1 MRLAEEKK
9 RLDDPNTQQRMGKY
23 TDAQLLGYI
32 KQASQDIG
40 VAQKFK
46 EHTHNPDSSAYI
58 SEGSTYRSQIIDNQF
73 GGSPRAM
80 NKFISQLGATNI
92 GNLDMNEL
100 MKTGAFSSL
109 VDLSRNKP
117 QTFNQVT
124 QEQYNDVFQ
133 LQREIKQALAPPTVA
148 IPEPQALPRTTEQI
162 IQPNRSSTAASEIS
176 PETERYFRRFHSS
189 QDDILAHAPEWSR
202 KSIEILIK
210 QKYGSMVRE
219 GKIVEGEPV
228 SLTSRDGDSF
238 LVTPDGKGGYNIKDD
253 TWECLERAV
262 LGGQEIKAG
271 KLENEARKPRYDITQ
286 WTDGPLS
293 LANEKHPLYKQ
304 YMDWLRQDHEHAS
317 ALSAPSAP
325 ASPGPQSSP
334 GSIQNQ
340 LATTSDCSSIM
351 QVINNS
357 ISSEPSNV
365 LGRIKTDISPGL
377 RATLNKLDFEGTSRR
392 IVEYFSQI
400 HGKSMSNAP
409 DTQMP
414 LSQRMDGTSSTLG
427 TRVQPIDSQTGNLGT
442 LQAGGAVPDISQR
455 NSDVAQPQQIS
466 IKI

>member
-9 RLDDPNTQQRMGKY
+9 RLDDPNTQQRMDKY

-32 KQASQDIG
+32 KQAAQDIDI
-40 VAQKFK
+40 AQKFK
-46 EHTHNPDSSAYI
+46 NHTQNPDSATYI
-58 SEGSTYRSQIIDNQF
+58 SDGSTYRSQIIESQF
-73 GGSPRAM
+73 SGSPRGM
-80 NKFISQLGATNI
+80 NKFISDLGTTTI
-92 GNLDMNEL
+92 GNLDMNQL
-100 MKTGAFSSL
+100 MKTGVFSSL

-117 QTFNQVT
+117 QTFHQIT
-124 QEQYNDVFQ
+124 QWHYSDVFQ
-133 LQREIKQALAPPTVA
+133 LQREIKQALAPPPV
-148 IPEPQALPRTTEQI
+148 EPQALPRTTEQI

-189 QDDILAHAPEWSR
+189 QDDILSHAPEWSR

-210 QKYGSMVRE
+210 QKYGSMVRD
-219 GKIVEGEPV
+219 GKIADCEPA
-228 SLTSRDGDSF
+228 SLISRDGDAF
-238 LVTPDGKGGYNIKDD
+238 LVTPDGQGGYNIKDD
-253 TWECLERAV
+253 TWERLDRV
-262 LGGQEIKAG
+262 LSGAPEIKEG
-271 KLENEARKPRYDITQ
+271 NLENEARKPRYDITR

-293 LANEKHPLYKQ
+293 LANERHPLYKQ
-304 YMDWLRQDHEHAS
+304 YMHWIGEDQSPAPTPPAS
-317 ALSAPSAP
+317 LAP

-340 LATTSDCSSIM
+340 LATTSDSSSIL

-427 TRVQPIDSQTGNLGT
+427 TRVQPIDSQTGNLST
-442 LQAGGAVPDISQR
+442 LQAGGAVADISQR

-466 IKI
+466 LKI